1 MKRRVV
7 SVASFITLTVGGAAA
22 ARAATPAWCKAEG
35 ADKLNVYG
43 DVGKVHKETD
53 AADALYTLVA
63 AFCAPDADATA
74 QARELA
80 ATRKR
85 WSKRLHMTE
94 ADWVDAA
101 AWAVTHH
108 SDRNPSIYPP
118 EKTAWSKYGPID
130 QWAGVLR
137 STMGDSSQTSDPAY
151 VADAFGAGLTEAGR
165 LGYIMVCIQ
174 GERPAEW
181 AMCADDIAR
190 FDAAK
195 LSTELRG
202 DTRRTAKERITVRL
216 EAYQTVSKFPAHQA
230 RVKALL
236 GKDPAYARLFSLAEA
251 TREEWNGRW
260 KSDAELLAVT
270 ASMDDARVTRSRK
283 AAEGCEETTWQAWKS
298 VVSAMPAKKFA
309 AIRHEPGNSF
319 TEQAMAVIVGQPQGY
334 LAGMSLYNCAR
345 SSKSEDF
352 LIRALGEAMY
362 RWPGFRGPRT
372 ATHTAIVTAGIELD
386 DRDAQIEYPDVM
398 RSWIARS
405 SGSSGGG
412 EGSIKSVKASGKTV
426 TIQFVNIKKQQTV
439 CIKGHH
445 TRRITQIRSD
455 GGLVYEYVCTKEK
468 TETITVPQ
476 ASPQTVNAR
485 YAAGIKPGMF
495 VAVTEDVVTAAYA
508 KGGKAPSMIA
518 GVPVK

>member
-1 MKRRVV
+1 MKRSV
-7 SVASFITLTVGGAAA
+7 SSLAFILLTVGGATVAQAA
-22 ARAATPAWCKAEG
+22 PAWCRAEG
-35 ADKLNVYG
+35 ADKLSVHG
-43 DVGKVHKETD
+43 DLAKVHKETD
-53 AADALYTLVA
+53 PADALYTLVA
-63 AFCAPDADATA
+63 AHCAPDADAKA

-80 ATRKR
+80 ATRKL

-94 ADWVDAA
+94 ADWADAA
-101 AWAVTHH
+101 EWAVGYN

-118 EKTAWSKYGPID
+118 EKTAWSKYGPVD
-130 QWAGVLR
+130 QWAAILR
-137 STMGDSSQTSDPAY
+137 STMGDSSQATDPAY
-151 VADAFGAGLTEAGR
+151 VADAFGAELTEAGR
-165 LGYIMVCIQ
+165 LGYVMVCIQ
-174 GERPAEW
+174 GEKPAEW

-195 LSTELRG
+195 LSSELRG
-202 DTRRTAKERITVRL
+202 DTRRPARERITVRL
-216 EAYQTVSKFPAHQA
+216 EAYQTASRLPAHRA

-236 GKDPAYARLFSLAEA
+236 DKDPAYAVLFSLAEA
-251 TREEWNGRW
+251 TRAEWSGRW
-260 KSDAELLAVT
+260 KSDAALLAVT

-283 AAEGCEETTWQAWKS
+283 AAEGCAEATWQAWKS
-298 VVSAMPAKKFA
+298 VVSTVPAKKFA
-309 AIRHEPGNSF
+309 SIQHEPGNSF
-319 TEQAMAVIVGQPQGY
+319 TEQAMAVIVGQPEGY
-334 LAGMSLYNCAR
+334 LAGMALYNCAR
-345 SSKSEDF
+345 SNKAEDF
-352 LIRALGEAMY
+352 LVRALGEVMY

-398 RSWIARS
+398 RSWIARN

-412 EGSIKSVKASGKTV
+412 EGAVKSVKASGKTV
-426 TIQFVNIKKQQTV
+426 KIEFVNIKKKQTV

-455 GGLVYEYVCTKEK
+455 GGLVYQYICTKEK

-495 VAVTEDVVTAAYA
+495 VSVTEDVVTAAYP

>member
-1 MKRRVV
+1 MKRTVL
-7 SVASFITLTVGGAAA
+7 SLASFIILTVGGAAA
-22 ARAATPAWCKAEG
+22 ARAAAPAWCKADG

-43 DVGKVHKETD
+43 ELSKVHKETD
-53 AADALYTLVA
+53 PADALYTLVA
-63 AFCAPDADATA
+63 AFCAPDDEATA
-74 QARELA
+74 QARQLA
-80 ATRKR
+80 ATRKL

-94 ADWVDAA
+94 ADWADAA
-101 AWAVTHH
+101 EWAVTYN

-130 QWAGVLR
+130 QWAGILR

-151 VADAFGAGLTEAGR
+151 VADAFGADLSEAGR

-174 GERPAEW
+174 GEKPAEW

-195 LSTELRG
+195 LATELRG
-202 DTRRTAKERITVRL
+202 DKRHSAKERITVRL
-216 EAYQTVSKFPAHQA
+216 EAYQTASKLPAHQA

-236 GKDPAYARLFSLAEA
+236 AKDPAYSKLFSLAQA
-251 TREEWNGRW
+251 TRTEWGGRW
-260 KSDAELLAVT
+260 ESDAKLLAVT
-270 ASMDDARVTRSRK
+270 SSMDDARVTRSRK
-283 AAEGCEETTWQAWKS
+283 AAEGCEETTWEAWKS
-298 VVSAMPAKKFA
+298 VVSTMPAKKFA

-319 TEQAMAVIVGQPQGY
+319 TEQAMAVIVGQPAGY
-334 LAGMSLYNCAR
+334 LAGMALYNCAR
-345 SSKSEDF
+345 SNKAEDF

-398 RSWIARS
+398 RSWIARN

-426 TIQFVNIKKQQTV
+426 AIQFINIKKKQTV
-439 CIKGHH
+439 CTKGHH
-445 TRRITQIRSD
+445 TRRVTQIRSD
-455 GGLVYEYVCTKEK
+455 GGLVYEYICTKEK

-485 YAAGIKPGMF
+485 YAVGIKPGMF

-508 KGGKAPSMIA
+508 KNGTAPSMVA

>member
-1 MKRRVV
+1 MKRSVV
-7 SVASFITLTVGGAAA
+7 SLASFITLTVGGAAA

-43 DVGKVHKETD
+43 ELGKVHKETD
-53 AADALYTLVA
+53 PADALYTLVA
-63 AFCAPDADATA
+63 AFCAPDADAIA

-80 ATRKR
+80 TTRKL
-85 WSKRLHMTE
+85 WSKRLHMTD

-101 AWAVTHH
+101 AWAVTYN

-130 QWAGVLR
+130 QWAGILR
-137 STMGDSSQTSDPAY
+137 SAQGDSSQVSDPAY
-151 VADAFGAGLTEAGR
+151 VADAFGEELTEAGR
-165 LGYIMVCIQ
+165 LGYIMVCIE
-174 GERPAEW
+174 GERTAEW

-202 DTRRTAKERITVRL
+202 DTSRTAKERITVRL
-216 EAYQTVSKFPAHQA
+216 EAYQAASKIPAHQA
-230 RVKALL
+230 RVKELL
-236 GKDPAYARLFSLAEA
+236 AKDPAYARLFSLAEA
-251 TREEWNGRW
+251 TRKEWSGRW
-260 KSDAELLAVT
+260 KSDAALLAVT

-283 AAEGCEETTWQAWKS
+283 ASEGCEETTWQAWKS
-298 VVSAMPAKKFA
+298 VVSATPAKKFA

-319 TEQAMAVIVGQPQGY
+319 TEQAMAVIVAQPEGY
-334 LAGMSLYNCAR
+334 LAGMSLYICAR
-345 SSKSEDF
+345 SNKSEDF
-352 LIRALGEAMY
+352 LIRALGEVME

-386 DRDAQIEYPDVM
+386 DRDARIEYPDVL
-398 RSWIARS
+398 RSWIARN

-412 EGSIKSVKASGKTV
+412 EGSIKSVKATGKTV
-426 TIQFVNIKKQQTV
+426 TIEFVNIKKQQTV

-445 TRRITQIRSD
+445 TRRVTQIRSD
-455 GGLVYEYVCTKEK
+455 GGLVYEYICTKEK

-495 VAVTEDVVTAAYA
+495 ISVTEDVITAAYT

>member
-1 MKRRVV
+1 
-7 SVASFITLTVGGAAA
+7 
-22 ARAATPAWCKAEG
+22 
-35 ADKLNVYG
+35 
-43 DVGKVHKETD
+43 
-53 AADALYTLVA
+53 
-63 AFCAPDADATA
+63 
-74 QARELA
+74 
-80 ATRKR
+80 
-85 WSKRLHMTE
+85 
-94 ADWVDAA
+94 
-101 AWAVTHH
+101 
-108 SDRNPSIYPP
+108 
-118 EKTAWSKYGPID
+118 
-130 QWAGVLR
+130 
-137 STMGDSSQTSDPAY
+137 MGDSSQASDPAY
-151 VADAFGAGLTEAGR
+151 VADAFGADLTEAGR

-195 LSTELRG
+195 LSAELRG

-216 EAYQTVSKFPAHQA
+216 EAYQTAAKIPAHKA
-230 RVKALL
+230 RVKELL
-236 GKDPAYARLFSLAEA
+236 GKDPAYAKLFSLAEA
-251 TREEWNGRW
+251 TRTEWGGRW
-260 KSDAELLAVT
+260 KSNAGLLDLM

-283 AAEGCEETTWQAWKS
+283 AAEGCEEATWQAWKS
-298 VVSAMPAKKFA
+298 VVSAMPARKFA

-319 TEQAMAVIVGQPQGY
+319 TEQAMAAVVAQPEGY

-345 SSKSEDF
+345 SNKAEDF
-352 LIRALGEAMY
+352 LIRALGEAMF

-398 RSWIARS
+398 RSWVARN

-426 TIQFVNIKKQQTV
+426 KIEFINIKKKQTV
-439 CIKGHH
+439 CTKGHH
-445 TRRITQIRSD
+445 TRRVTQIRSD

-485 YAAGIKPGMF
+485 YTAGLKPGMF